1 MPYLYEKILDLKFMN
16 QIRIIFLLL
25 LTISLSAC
33 KSKYLPQV
41 HKFPEPKDTNSKTIE
56 LQEKR
61 TYNVDGVYA
70 SNEFD
75 GARLNDFA
83 QINENTYRATI
94 TPENE
99 PINES
104 SYFCFDIWSDTEQDI
119 TLELHYPNHEHR
131 YIPKLSTD
139 AMTWAIMDST
149 LYDTLKGPD
158 LASLQ
163 LTISSEKQYI
173 CGQELSNS
181 THNLEWSQHLA
192 DSYPYV
198 RLSTVGTSTLDR
210 PILCLDIYKDD
221 PRDKPTI
228 IIMSRLHPPEV
239 SGYMAMQSYVETLLD
254 TSILSTTFLDNYRIL
269 IYPMVNPDGVDLG
282 HWRHNAGGIDLN
294 RDWSHY
300 RQKEIQVVTQHIVR
314 QVKQNNNKVLLG
326 LDFHSTQEDILY
338 TMTDNRPSTIH
349 GFKDIWVQG
358 LKDALPGHDP
368 FDDPYDLN
376 SPISKWWFYLEFGGE
391 GITYEVGDETDRAFV
406 RKKAKVA
413 AIEMMKLLVLR

>member
-1 MPYLYEKILDLKFMN
+1 MNYLKNIALF
-16 QIRIIFLLL
+16 IFL
-25 LTISLSAC
+25 ISMVAC
-33 KSKYLPQV
+33 KSRYMPQTFN
-41 HKFPEPKDTNSKTIE
+41 FPEPKDTHSKPIE
-56 LQEKR
+56 VQEKQ
-61 TYNVDGVYA
+61 TYNVGTVYA

-75 GARLNDFA
+75 GARLNDFT
-83 QINENTYRATI
+83 QINDNTYRATI

-104 SYFCFDIWSDTEQDI
+104 AYFCFDIWSDKEKEI
-119 TLELHYPNHEHR
+119 TLELYYPDHEHR

-139 AMTWAIMDST
+139 AIQWSRMDTT
-149 LYDTLKGPD
+149 LFDTLKGPD
-158 LASLQ
+158 LASLKI
-163 LTISSEKQYI
+163 TISSQKQYV
-173 CGQELSNS
+173 CGQELSNTS
-181 THNLEWSQHLA
+181 HNREWSKTLA
-192 DSYPYV
+192 NEYPHV
-198 RLSTVGTSTLDR
+198 RLSTIGQSTMDR
-210 PILCLDIYKDD
+210 PLLCLDVYKDEPD
-221 PRDKPTI
+221 DKPTI

-239 SGYMAMQSYVETLLD
+239 SGYMAMQSYIETILD
-254 TSILSTTFLDNYRIL
+254 TSILSKAFLNNYRIL
-269 IYPMVNPDGVDLG
+269 IYPMVNPDGVDMG

-300 RQKEIQVVTQHIVR
+300 RQKEIQVITQHIVR
-314 QVKQNNNKVLLG
+314 EVRSNNNEVLLG

-338 TMTDNRPSTIH
+338 TMTDNRPSSIH

-391 GITYEVGDETDRAFV
+391 GITYEVGDETDRDFV

-413 AIEMMKLLVLR
+413 AIEMMKLLVLRK